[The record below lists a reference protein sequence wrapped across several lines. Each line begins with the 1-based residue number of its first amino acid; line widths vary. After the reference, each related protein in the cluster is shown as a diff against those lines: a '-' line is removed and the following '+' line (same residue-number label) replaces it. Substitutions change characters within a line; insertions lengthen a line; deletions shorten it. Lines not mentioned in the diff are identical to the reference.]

1 MQLSTRYTIPL
12 IHYTLYIVHYTILIM
27 SGHSKWANI
36 KHRKEAQDSK
46 KNKSFSKISKF
57 ITVSIKKSNPG
68 ASGAE
73 ELYNSPIG
81 SVALAIEQAKSANMP
96 KSNVIKAIE
105 KGLGKDGV
113 GELFEITYEGYG
125 PKGIAFVV
133 ESVTDNKNRTVSELR
148 MIFSKAGGSL
158 GESGSASY
166 MFSSVNGQLVPSF
179 EIIVSDEVNAQKLM
193 EFIQLLENHEDVQ
206 QVYHNAKFV

>member
-1 MQLSTRYTIPL
+1 
-12 IHYTLYIVHYTILIM
+12 M

-57 ITVSIKKSNPG
+57 ITVSVKKSNPG
-68 ASGAE
+68 ASTAE
-73 ELYNSPIG
+73 ELYSSPIG
-81 SVALAIEQAKSANMP
+81 SIALAIEQAKSANMP

-125 PKGIAFVV
+125 PKGVAFIV
-133 ESVTDNKNRTVSELR
+133 ESVTDNKNRTVAEIR
-148 MIFSKAGGSL
+148 MLFSKAGGSL

-166 MFSSVNGQLVPSF
+166 MFNDVSGGKVPSF
-179 EIIVSDEVNAQKLM
+179 DMVIEDEADKEKVL
-193 EFIQLLENHEDVQ
+193 EFITTLENHEDVQ
-206 QVYHNAKFV
+206 QIYHNAKF